1 MGYAGGLVVEL
12 VRTARATGDTAELL
26 VYGDWLEEHGDAPRG
41 QLVHLQCELAKTDR
55 LARRALEL
63 RWEVDALIAEHGER
77 FRAELPRL
85 DGIEWTDFE
94 YGHAAAVRVRNL
106 ESLHVHADAIAAAA
120 PVVRAEIMDASETPI
135 PAPDLSW
142 IRTLRVHVTGANEVG
157 VGTLLATCTA
167 IEVVASRYDDDFP
180 WLVRDAKVLERLT
193 IEGSTDVGQDFVT
206 AVTGRPW
213 AKQLRSVELA
223 SHYVAYD
230 DGYGNVDPR
239 IGESGGAQLGKLS
252 KLERVK
258 LDRQRVGAGGL
269 RKLVAALKQLTSL
282 SVRECG
288 WKKPSFG
295 TGAPILELDLS
306 QTALGTEGVHELAS
320 SPRLAAVQ
328 DLVLDTCEIE
338 SLGVAELVA
347 APLWQTLR
355 RLELSRNPLGAS
367 AIRALAAAARPAQL
381 HTLALAD
388 ADLDDQAGAAL
399 AKVAWLGE
407 LTSLDLSGNIL
418 GRGCA
423 GLRGIAG
430 EHLRVLRLAAVGL
443 ERAEAAALARFWPR
457 LVELDVSNNAIG
469 DAGLE
474 RFVTMKEASAL
485 QTLALHDCK
494 VTDDGLELLAAR
506 ARCPRLRAL
515 DLAGNELGAGLLPLL
530 GSGFLA
536 RIETLVL
543 ARCNV
548 PRDVV
553 LALAKTELPPRLSQ
567 LDLRG
572 NVLDQA
578 TLVALADSPTLR
590 AVPTILLDGEPWAF
604 PDAIRTK
611 LADRFGATW
620 YQHDRT

>member
-1 MGYAGGLVVEL
+1 MAYAGGLVVEL
-12 VRTARATGDTAELL
+12 VRTARAAGDTAELL
-26 VYGDWLEEHGDAPRG
+26 VYADWLEQQGDAARG

-55 LARRALEL
+55 LDRRALEL
-63 RWEVDALIAEHGER
+63 RWDIDALLAEHGER

-94 YGHAAAVRVRNL
+94 YGHAAAVRARNL
-106 ESLHVHADAIAAAA
+106 EALHVHGDAIAAAA
-120 PVVRAEIMDASETPI
+120 PVVRVEIMDASETPI
-135 PAPDLSW
+135 PPPDLSW
-142 IRTLRVHVTGANEVG
+142 LRTLRVHVTGANEVG
-157 VGTLLATCTA
+157 CGNLLTTCTA
-167 IEVVASRYDDDFP
+167 LEVVASRYDDAFP
-180 WLVRDAKVLERLT
+180 WLVRDATVLERLA
-193 IEGSTDVGQDFVT
+193 IEGSTEVGQDFVAAFT
-206 AVTGRPW
+206 ARPW
-213 AKQLRSVELA
+213 AQKLRSLELA

-239 IGESGGAQLGKLS
+239 IGEAGGGQLCKLA

-258 LDRQRVGAGGL
+258 LDRQRVGSAGL
-269 RKLVAALKQLTSL
+269 RRLVAALKQLTSL
-282 SVRECG
+282 SARECG
-288 WKKPSFG
+288 WKKPAFG
-295 TGAPILELDLS
+295 AGAPIVELDLS
-306 QTALGTEGVHELAS
+306 QTALGTEGVHELAV

-347 APLWQTLR
+347 APMWQTLR

-367 AIRALAAAARPAQL
+367 AIRTLASVARPAQL

-457 LVELDVSNNAIG
+457 LVELDISNNAIG

-474 RFVTMKEASAL
+474 RFVTMKEAPAL
-485 QTLALHDCK
+485 QTFTLHDCK

-506 ARCPRLRAL
+506 ARCPRLRTL

-530 GSGFLA
+530 RSRFLS

-548 PRDVV
+548 PREVV
-553 LALAKTELPPRLSQ
+553 VALANAELPPRLRR

-578 TLVALADSPTLR
+578 TLVALAESPALL

-620 YQHDRT
+620 YQHDPA